1 MQDSVI
7 YDFLEGLLPEGL
19 QFVDP
24 YLDEVPLPKGDW
36 AQMNIL
42 NIQNIGWE
50 QRRTDSFDEEKGLV
64 KNAWDIQRVYS
75 IQFDFYGESAF
86 NNSVTYQ
93 QNLRVAL
100 MEKKP
105 LLVDLKQM
113 GNIENRTELLE
124 NKKYLKRYGFDL
136 DVFVVDT
143 IYDEKP
149 YFETIKIR
157 IANRGNHF

>member
-1 MQDSVI
+1 MKDSDL

-50 QRRTDSFDEEKGLV
+50 QRRTDSFDDKKGLV